1 MNKPINFSFKI
12 TDFSTFSQKILLT
25 GLVFQAIPLRADMST
40 VCTGANRGVSRY
52 LTENYPGLGIF
63 TQVLD
68 GCRLVTG
75 IFGTFRHVTG

>member
-1 MNKPINFSFKI
+1 
-12 TDFSTFSQKILLT
+12 
-25 GLVFQAIPLRADMST
+25 MST

-63 TQVLD
+63 TQVSD

-75 IFGTFRHVTG
+75 ISGIFQHVIG